1 MKFIIAPDKFK
12 GSLTGLQFCEIV
24 EKSLKEVLPQSEI
37 LSLPLS
43 DGGDGTIDILEYHL
57 KGKRHKIKVSDP
69 LFRKVEASYLYMDAI
84 NTAFIEM
91 AEASGMALLSEQER
105 NCYHTTSYGT
115 GEIIVDAIKKGAQ
128 TIILGIGGSA
138 TNDCGIGMASA
149 LGYRFEDIKGNQLI
163 PVGRNLSLIQHINTT
178 QVIPEVST
186 VKFKVACDVT
196 NPLFGK
202 NGAAY
207 VYGPQKGASEKE
219 IVHLDEGL
227 QHMSKLFKQE
237 LAKDIENVKGAGAAG
252 GMGAGALVFL
262 NTELQSG
269 IDLVKQLIDF
279 DKKIKQAD
287 WIITGEGKL
296 DNQTLS
302 GKTIQGVLA
311 SSKTEKIKVAAFCG
325 SVELSTK
332 EAKKIGILYSDS
344 VLDKAKNF
352 EDAMQNTRLY
362 LSMIAKKFAEE
373 IRE

>member
-24 EKSLKEVLPQSEI
+24 EKSFKEVLPHSEI

-57 KGKRHKIKVSDP
+57 KGKRHKIIVSDP

-84 NTAFIEM
+84 KTAFIEM
-91 AEASGMALLSEQER
+91 AEASGMALLSKQER

-115 GEIIVDAIKKGAQ
+115 GEIILDAIKRGAQ

-138 TNDCGIGMASA
+138 TNDCGIGMATA
-149 LGYRFEDIKGNQLI
+149 LGYRFEDKKGNQLV
-163 PVGRNLSLIQHINTT
+163 PVGRNLSLIQCINTT
-178 QVIPEVST
+178 QVVQELSK

-202 NGAAY
+202 NGAAH

-219 IVHLDEGL
+219 ILDLDEGL
-227 QHMSKLFKQE
+227 QHISNLFKQE

-296 DNQTLS
+296 DNQTFS

-311 SSKTEKIKVAAFCG
+311 SSKTKNIKVAAFCG
-325 SVELSTK
+325 SIDLSAQ
-332 EAKKIGILYSDS
+332 EAKENGISYSDS
-344 VLDKAKNF
+344 VLSKAKNL
-352 EDAMQNTRLY
+352 EDAMKNSGLY

-373 IRE
+373 IKV